1 MKVNGCF
8 EFKLR
13 QGTTLFQGLT
23 ITIKSPYVTTY
34 MCQNCGVWDVLWQIP
49 KSIYQE
55 SYLLPSD
62 FTNNFS

>member
-13 QGTTLFQGLT
+13 QGTTSFQGLT
-23 ITIKSPYVTTY
+23 VTIKSPNVIMYV
-34 MCQNCGVWDVLWQIP
+34 CENCGVWDVLWQ
-49 KSIYQE
+49 
-55 SYLLPSD
+55 LPSD

>member
-13 QGTTLFQGLT
+13 QGTTSFQGLT
-23 ITIKSPYVTTY
+23 VTIKSPYVIMY
-34 MCQNCGVWDVLWQIP
+34 VCENCGVWDVLWQ
-49 KSIYQE
+49 
-55 SYLLPSD
+55 LPSD